1 MSTFTIQPIPT
12 SALPDVAR
20 FLRRWR
26 ADRDKESS
34 IERQVPEDVAST
46 ERRLRWLLV
55 DNPAAAGVDQHG
67 FCIRDDE
74 GAIRGLDLAFP
85 NALVV
90 GDRRVMGLCSG
101 AFFVDPEAR
110 SLGFFLFKRHLR
122 SPGYA
127 LFYSTSCNANSG
139 PVWRTVG
146 GCPVRGSDA
155 EYIVPL
161 KLDVM
166 LPAVLADKSGG
177 RVTAGLSRLLGQ
189 CVTPVMQL
197 LAQKSTGLT
206 IEPCRDWDKLAA
218 LSQRHRPAEYLTT
231 DRSPAFLAWR
241 YGPGSP
247 NHPCDVLLFR
257 DGRGREGWFALGP
270 IVRGRQAQIHG
281 RILMDAVWPRDAMSF
296 RELFPAVLR
305 QAVGA
310 DALFLQ
316 PRIDVDYS
324 ECSRWII
331 PRRGPA
337 RIHVVRAK
345 DGDAPKATLDLVPAD
360 GDSAFRISVWPDS
373 F

>member
-127 LFYSTSCNANSG
+127 LF
-139 PVWRTVG
+139 
-146 GCPVRGSDA
+146 
-155 EYIVPL
+155 
-161 KLDVM
+161 
-166 LPAVLADKSGG
+166 
-177 RVTAGLSRLLGQ
+177 
-189 CVTPVMQL
+189 
-197 LAQKSTGLT
+197 
-206 IEPCRDWDKLAA
+206 
-218 LSQRHRPAEYLTT
+218 
-231 DRSPAFLAWR
+231 
-241 YGPGSP
+241 
-247 NHPCDVLLFR
+247 
-257 DGRGREGWFALGP
+257 
-270 IVRGRQAQIHG
+270 
-281 RILMDAVWPRDAMSF
+281 
-296 RELFPAVLR
+296 
-305 QAVGA
+305 
-310 DALFLQ
+310 
-316 PRIDVDYS
+316 
-324 ECSRWII
+324 
-331 PRRGPA
+331 
-337 RIHVVRAK
+337 
-345 DGDAPKATLDLVPAD
+345 
-360 GDSAFRISVWPDS
+360 
-373 F
+373 